1 LCTTDAQ
8 VRKLME
14 EMSRR
19 GRVGM
24 ASMKAGMDRKTG
36 RKYLKSG
43 KLPSELRQ
51 PHTWRTRADPFEL
64 DWPDLVKRLE
74 EAPELEAK
82 SLFEHLMGC
91 KPGQYQEGQLRTFQR
106 KVREWRAMEGPPR
119 EVYFAQEHRP
129 GEAMQTD
136 FTHVTE
142 FEVTIAGRPFV
153 HMLCQVVLPYSNWE
167 WATVCRSESMAAI
180 RRGLQAAVFHLG
192 RVPRFHQTDNSTAA
206 THDLATGKRGFNK
219 EYEELI
225 GHLGMTPRTIKVGAS
240 NQNGDVEAL
249 QGVLKRRMKQHL
261 LLRGSSDFDSVEDYE
276 TWIQDVLEKANT
288 VRSNRISEDLDAMR
302 PVKVSRLPE
311 YKQEQVRVSTWSTI
325 RVKHNAY
332 SVPSRLIGQFVLVRS
347 YEDRLEIFFKGQL
360 QLAVERLIGRHG
372 HHIDYRHVI
381 WSLIRK
387 PGAFARYRYQE
398 DLFPTLAFR
407 KAYDAL
413 HDAINREIE
422 ADIHYLR
429 ILHLAAST
437 MESEVETAL
446 VLLLDEDRV
455 PYIEEVKALVAP
467 QAPEVPDMEP
477 LQVDLHS
484 YDVLLGH
491 CAEVA
496 S

>member
-1 LCTTDAQ
+1 
-8 VRKLME
+8 ME
-14 EMSRR
+14 EISRH

-43 KLPSELRQ
+43 KLPSELKQ
-51 PHTWRTRADPFEL
+51 PHTWRTRVDPFEE
-64 DWPDLVKRLE
+64 DWPEMNKRLKD
-74 EAPELEAK
+74 APEFEAK
-82 SLFEHLMGC
+82 TLFEHLLAS
-91 KPGQYQEGQLRTFQR
+91 KPGRYQEGQLRTFQR
-106 KVREWRAMEGPPR
+106 RVREWRAMEGPPK

-136 FTHVTE
+136 FTRVTE
-142 FEVTIAGRPFV
+142 FEVTIAGRPFA
-153 HMLCQVVLPYSNWE
+153 HMLCHVVLPYSNWE
-167 WATVCRSESMAAI
+167 WATVCHSESMAAI
-180 RRGLQAAVFHLG
+180 KRGLQAAVFRLG

-219 EYEELI
+219 KYKDLVD
-225 GHLGMTPRTIKVGAS
+225 HLGMTPRTIKVGAS

-249 QGVLKRRMKQHL
+249 QGVLKRRLKQHL

-276 TWIQDVLEKANT
+276 SWVQGVLVKANT
-288 VRSNRISEDLDAMR
+288 LRSKRISEDLDAMR

-311 YKQEQVRVSTWSTI
+311 FKEEIVRVSTWSTI
-325 RVKHNAY
+325 RVKYNAY
-332 SVPSRLIGQFVLVRS
+332 SVPSRLIGHFVLVRS

-372 HHIDYRHVI
+372 HHINYRHII

-387 PGAFARYRYQE
+387 PCAFARYRYRE

-413 HDAINREIE
+413 HDALNREIE
-422 ADIHYLR
+422 ADLHYLR

-437 MESEVETAL
+437 MESEVETSL
-446 VLLLDEDRV
+446 VLLEDEGAV
-455 PYIEEVKALVAP
+455 PYIGQGPGRPTGARGA
-467 QAPEVPDMEP
+467 
-477 LQVDLHS
+477 
-484 YDVLLGH
+484 
-491 CAEVA
+491 
-496 S
+496 